1 MGKRFHSKI
10 ITKGGVFMGTI
21 VIALLVFGVLVIFHE
36 FGHFSI
42 AKLSGIKVHEF
53 AIGMGPRILKVKDKE
68 TEYSIR
74 IFPIGGY
81 VKMEGEDEAS
91 SDKRS
96 FGNKPLLT
104 RVLVILAGPLMNFIL
119 AILLFVVIFYSIGF
133 PTTII
138 NELSP
143 GYPAELSGLKK
154 GDQIVEINNV
164 SINTWEKLENAISK
178 SKDDESLDITIIRDN
193 SERKVSVTPVVNEE
207 GNRVVIGISPTYK
220 KSFIQS
226 FSVSIER
233 MLFVMKGMF
242 EFFGQLFGGNASA
255 EDVVGPVGI
264 IHLVG
269 EAAKTNIYNVLS
281 LAALISIN
289 LGMVN
294 LLPIP
299 ALDGGRLVFL
309 IIEGIIGKP
318 IDPEKEGM
326 VHFTGFVL
334 LLGLMIFMVYKDIVR
349 FF

>member
-1 MGKRFHSKI
+1 
-10 ITKGGVFMGTI
+10 MGTI
-21 VIALLVFGVLVIFHE
+21 IVALIVFGVLVIFHE
-36 FGHFSI
+36 FGHFSV

-53 AIGMGPRILKVKDKE
+53 AIGMGPRILKLKDKE

-91 SDKRS
+91 TDKRS
-96 FGNKPLLT
+96 FNNKSILT
-104 RVLVILAGPLMNFIL
+104 RILVIIAGPLMNFIL

-133 PTTII
+133 ATTTID
-138 NELSP
+138 ELTP
-143 GYPAELSGLKK
+143 GYPAELAGLQK
-154 GDQIVEINNV
+154 GDQIVEINN
-164 SINTWEKLENAISK
+164 SPISSWDDLQKTIGESEESENIG
-178 SKDDESLDITIIRDN
+178 ITVVRNN
-193 SERKVSVTPVVNEE
+193 SEKELTVNPLMDKET
-207 GNRVVIGISPTYK
+207 NRVVIGITPAYK

-226 FSVSIER
+226 FSVSIDR
-233 MLFVMKGMF
+233 MVFVLEEMF
-242 EFFGQLFGGNASA
+242 NFFGQLFTGKAST

-299 ALDGGRLVFL
+299 ALDGGRLIFL
-309 IIEGIIGKP
+309 IIEGIMGRP
-318 IDPEKEGM
+318 IDPEKEGFI
-326 VHFTGFVL
+326 HFTGFVL
-334 LLGLMIFMVYKDIVR
+334 LIGLMIFIVYKDIVR

>member
-1 MGKRFHSKI
+1 
-10 ITKGGVFMGTI
+10 MGTI

-36 FGHFSI
+36 FGHFAI

-53 AIGMGPRILKVKDKE
+53 AIGMGPRILKVRDKE

-104 RVLVILAGPLMNFIL
+104 RIFVILAGPLMNFIL

-143 GYPAELSGLKK
+143 GYPAELSGLQK
-154 GDQIVEINNV
+154 GDQIVQINNV
-164 SINTWEKLENAISK
+164 PINTWEKLENAISK
-178 SKDDESLDITIIRDN
+178 SKDNESLDITIIRDRT
-193 SERKVSVTPVVNEE
+193 ERKVTVTPVLNEE
-207 GNRVVIGISPTYK
+207 TKRVVIGISPAYK

-233 MLFVMKGMF
+233 VVFVMKGMF
-242 EFFGQLFGGNASA
+242 AFFGQLFGKCFSRGCSWSSGHNS
-255 EDVVGPVGI
+255 
-264 IHLVG
+264 
-269 EAAKTNIYNVLS
+269 S
-281 LAALISIN
+281 
-289 LGMVN
+289 
-294 LLPIP
+294 
-299 ALDGGRLVFL
+299 RW
-309 IIEGIIGKP
+309 
-318 IDPEKEGM
+318 
-326 VHFTGFVL
+326 
-334 LLGLMIFMVYKDIVR
+334 
-349 FF
+349 